1 MRTVDLN
8 IVWFI
13 LITVLFTGFFILEGF
28 DYGVGMMMLGRP
40 KNERSQ
46 FVRAIGP
53 VWDGN
58 EVWMIT
64 AGGATFAAFPHVYA
78 TMFSTFYLA
87 LFLMLL
93 ALIMRG
99 VAFELRGK
107 LKYSDWVNFWDFGIM
122 FGSFV
127 PALLW
132 GVAVVN
138 LLRGLPINFQMHYV
152 GNFLDLLSPCA
163 LLGGI
168 FFMLLFAFHG
178 ANFLLIK
185 IADERLLNELRK
197 KSLCLGISTLI
208 AYVIFAGF
216 AAVDTDI
223 LAKFSTII
231 FLGLSIAA
239 LIASCA
245 GAASGC
251 GCKAFISSTL
261 GIAFLTIGFFNALFP
276 RLMVSNISPDFSLN
290 IYNAASTPHTLTLMT
305 IAAAIFVPIV
315 LIYQAWTY
323 RIFKERVTPADVH
336 YH

>member
-1 MRTVDLN
+1 VDLN
-8 IVWFI
+8 ILWFI

-28 DYGVGMMMLGRP
+28 DYGVGMMMIGRP
-40 KNERSQ
+40 KHERSQ

-107 LKYSDWVNFWDFGIM
+107 LQYSDWINFWDFGIM
-122 FGSFV
+122 FGSFI

-138 LLRGLPINFQMHYV
+138 LLRGLPINYEMHYV
-152 GNFLDLLSPCA
+152 GTFFELLNPCA
-163 LLGGI
+163 LIGGI
-168 FFMLLFAFHG
+168 FFVLLFAFHG
-178 ANFLLIK
+178 ANFLALK
-185 IADERLLNELRK
+185 IADKAIVEELQRK
-197 KSLCLGISTLI
+197 STCLGITTLI
-208 AYVIFAGF
+208 IYVMFAAV

-223 LAKFSTII
+223 LAKLSTVI
-231 FLGLSIAA
+231 FLGISIGA

-245 GAASGC
+245 AAHAGNA
-251 GCKAFISSTL
+251 CKAFISSTL

-276 RLMVSNISPDFSLN
+276 RLMVSSISPEWSLN
-290 IYNAASTPHTLTLMT
+290 IYNAASTPHTLALMT
-305 IAAAIFVPIV
+305 GAAAVFVPIV

-323 RIFKERVTPADVH
+323 KIFKERVTASDVH
-336 YH
+336 Y

>member
-1 MRTVDLN
+1 MDLN
-8 IVWFI
+8 IIWFV

-28 DYGVGMMMLGRP
+28 DYGVGMMMLGRS
-40 KNERSQ
+40 KNERGQ

-78 TMFSTFYLA
+78 TMFSTFYIA

-107 LKYSDWVNFWDFGIM
+107 LQVSDWINFWDFGII

-132 GVAVVN
+132 GVAVTN

-152 GNFLDLLSPCA
+152 GTFLDLLNPCA
-163 LLGGI
+163 LMGGI
-168 FFMLLFAFHG
+168 FFVLLFAFHG
-178 ANFLLIK
+178 ANFLTIK
-185 IADERLLNELRK
+185 IADAGLCEDVRR
-197 KSLCLGISTLI
+197 KSLCSGVAALI
-208 AYVIFAGF
+208 AYVLF
-216 AAVDTDI
+216 AAIAAVETDI
-223 LAKFSTII
+223 LAKPLTII

-239 LIASCA
+239 LLISIISAKA
-245 GAASGC
+245 GNGL
-251 GCKAFISSTL
+251 KAFLSSTA
-261 GIAFLTIGFFNALFP
+261 GIACLTIGFFTALFP
-276 RLMVSNISPDFSLN
+276 RLMVSSIAPQWSLD
-290 IYNAASTPHTLTLMT
+290 IYNAASTPHTLALMT
-305 IAAAIFVPIV
+305 GAAVVFVPIV
-315 LIYQAWTY
+315 LCYQAWTY
-323 RIFKERVTPADVH
+323 KTFRERVKPSDVH

>member
-1 MRTVDLN
+1 MDLN
-8 IVWFI
+8 IIWFI

-28 DYGVGMMMLGRP
+28 DYGVGMMMFGRS

-107 LKYSDWVNFWDFGIM
+107 FKSSDWVNFWDFGIM

-132 GVAVVN
+132 GVAVTN
-138 LLRGLPINFQMHYV
+138 LLRGVAINYQMHYV
-152 GNFLDLLSPCA
+152 GTFLDLLSPCA
-163 LLGGI
+163 LVGGI
-168 FFMLLFAFHG
+168 FFVFLFAFHG

-185 IADERLLNELRK
+185 IADEKLLNELQKLSFR
-197 KSLCLGISTLI
+197 LGLNT
-208 AYVIFAGF
+208 IFAFVLFGL
-216 AAVDTDI
+216 AAAHDTDI
-223 LAKFSTII
+223 LAKISTVI

-245 GAASGC
+245 CAKAGN
-251 GCKAFISSTL
+251 GCKAFTSSTL
-261 GIAFLTIGFFNALFP
+261 AVAFLTIGFFNALFP
-276 RLMVSNISPDFSLN
+276 RLMVSSLSPNLSLD

-305 IAAAIFVPIV
+305 IAALIFVPIV
-315 LIYQAWTY
+315 LCYQ
-323 RIFKERVTPADVH
+323 F
-336 YH
+336 

>member
-1 MRTVDLN
+1 MDLN
-8 IVWFI
+8 IIWFI

-28 DYGVGMMMLGRP
+28 DYGVGMLLLGRP
-40 KNERSQ
+40 KNERAQ
-46 FVRAIGP
+46 FIRSIGP

-64 AGGATFAAFPHVYA
+64 AGGALFAAFPHVYA

-107 LKYSDWVNFWDFGIM
+107 IKSSDWVNFWDCSIM

-132 GVAVVN
+132 GVTVTN
-138 LLRGLPINFQMHYV
+138 LLRGVAINFQMHYV
-152 GNFLDLLSPCA
+152 GTFLDLLSPCA
-163 LLGGI
+163 LMGGI
-168 FFMLLFAFHG
+168 FFVLLFAFHG

-185 IADERLLNELRK
+185 IADEGLLHELQDRSFK
-197 KSLCLGISTLI
+197 LGLATLF
-208 AYVIFAGF
+208 AYVLF
-216 AAVDTDI
+216 AAAAAHDTDI
-223 LAKFSTII
+223 LAKISTVI

-245 GAASGC
+245 GA
-251 GCKAFISSTL
+251 KAGVCFVD
-261 GIAFLTIGFFNALFP
+261 A
-276 RLMVSNISPDFSLN
+276 R
-290 IYNAASTPHTLTLMT
+290 HC
-305 IAAAIFVPIV
+305 IFDN
-315 LIYQAWTY
+315 
-323 RIFKERVTPADVH
+323 RIFQRAVPAADGVEFVAEFVAGHLQRRVDAAYTVAHDGRGLRFRADCALLSILDVQNF
-336 YH
+336 

>member
-1 MRTVDLN
+1 MDLN
-8 IVWFI
+8 IIWFI

-107 LKYSDWVNFWDFGIM
+107 LQYTDWINFWDFGII

-138 LLRGLPINFQMHYV
+138 LLRGLPINSEMHYV
-152 GNFLDLLSPCA
+152 GTFFDLLNPCA
-163 LLGGI
+163 LVGGV
-168 FFMLLFAFHG
+168 FFVLLFAFHG
-178 ANFLLIK
+178 ANFLAIK
-185 IADERLLNELRK
+185 IADIPLVQELQR
-197 KSLCLGISTLI
+197 KSLRLGITTLFVYVLFAI
-208 AYVIFAGF
+208 A
-216 AAVDTDI
+216 AAAETDI
-223 LAKFSTII
+223 LAKLSTVI
-231 FLGLSIAA
+231 FLGLSIVA

-245 GAASGC
+245 GAYSGN

-276 RLMVSNISPDFSLN
+276 RLMVSSLSPDWNLN
-290 IYNAASTPHTLTLMT
+290 IYNAASTPHTLLLMT
-305 IAAAIFVPIV
+305 FAALIFVPIV
-315 LIYQAWTY
+315 LIYQAWSY
-323 RIFKERVTPADVH
+323 KVFKDRVTPADVH